1 MATFSYTGTI
11 QTYTVSV
18 SGNYQLVSIGAAG
31 GSNAS
36 GDLGG
41 KAAQIAETIHLSA
54 GTVLYYVVG
63 GVGFNGIGGPAY
75 EGGGGGGGTF
85 VYTNLTTPLELSLIH
100 I

>member
-1 MATFSYTGTI
+1 MTTFTYTGNI

-31 GSNAS
+31 GSNFN
-36 GDLGG
+36 GDQGG

-63 GVGFNGIGGPAY
+63 GVGSNGNIRHSPDFQ
-75 EGGGGGGGTF
+75 GGGGG
-85 VYTNLTTPLELSLIH
+85 VVKRSPSSSLNA
-100 I
+100 